1 MTSLSIPKHVSFLA
15 AVLLL
20 PLASPVAHA
29 EGAARYEAVFSD
41 GTRLEGDKVFGW
53 HEHPGS
59 PRLDNTALFDAKR
72 PLRWLRDRRLKPWR
86 AGEHRGGYIE
96 FVGGDRL
103 VGSIAGVRAGS
114 ETDGLYVPAHLL
126 VKPAARPHRPVHGPP
141 ARVRILPGRVQRVV
155 LRSASRHRLRPGTL
169 YCLDGR
175 RLGFLRLRWQ
185 GDSVVLLLKDGT
197 CEVKLSEIAE
207 AHLPQIDPWQ
217 AYYEELAVL
226 SPACRS
232 RLMRIETTWG
242 LVATGSDLRF
252 GAVPYATPEHKR
264 RAMQHLAQ
272 LDKQISR
279 MQNDLKGPRKKLDEA
294 RAKFSRESAGLNEQF
309 KAARK
314 AYEKTKG
321 EMQRRIDQG
330 KKDDD
335 ARLAGERKKIDREF
349 RSADEAMVKRT
360 AGEEPQKRGSLLKA
374 FRLKQAQLRKTRVKS
389 LEDARIKSEQNRQK
403 ALERFKKFTK
413 QEMQKLKRMEA
424 DLPNRTNQLKAP
436 LDQATA
442 QWKQRLKGV
451 EQVKSRRRALLG
463 RHGKSDT
470 WCHMVQPV
478 WSLDALWVPFRGI
491 HTRWSF
497 APEQVP
503 LCRVPPAATV
513 SPPLLPRYTNRNS
526 AGRPLRSGGR
536 QYAWGF
542 GVHAYSELRFPLP
555 RCANAFR
562 SRVGLDR
569 IVGPGGCVR
578 ARVYVGSTRA
588 KPVYESPLLVGSKK
602 TADTGRIRLHLP
614 PTGPRHLVLQADPAS
629 RDSPPGADPLNIRD
643 KLDWLDPRLELDT
656 AKLQEQVRRRVGPLI
671 GASPGWTLRFDRRGV
686 YTWTS
691 HLDETEKP
699 GVGHFRT
706 MLRAQGQPLRV
717 SREMAIGPEDKW
729 LAVHVSLPT
738 GEPPRGDA
746 VALRI
751 GERQV
756 KPRKIP
762 IKQRWQGRSAPLLFG
777 LDEYQG
783 KKVTLEL
790 TQPAG
795 GKPLHWQAVST
806 LAVPPPAYR
815 LVDIMEL
822 VGKSDMQVPYEL
834 GRALQSN
841 RIARQEKLA
850 ALEVNQLGGIV
861 NFAPSPMPGVPLD
874 RLTNILVG
882 RDWTGGD
889 KTFVK
894 TLITFKKMPSLKTL
908 LVTKD
913 SGVSDGAIAKLQA
926 EMPKLTINRF
936 IKRIPSADG
945 GRSSPITWRNHY
957 RKKLVVLWVDSQ
969 GKLNFSINRHLEAG
983 QELKRHAFA
992 GVRYETHYHRKDYAN
1007 ATDYTFIQPLS
1018 TFVVVFNGVW
1028 EIKPGGR

>member
-1 MTSLSIPKHVSFLA
+1 MTSSSIPKRVSFLT
-15 AVLLL
+15 AVLLF
-20 PLASPVAHA
+20 PLASPVVHA
-29 EGAARYEAVFSD
+29 QSVARYEAVFFD
-41 GTRLEGDKVFGW
+41 GTRVDGDKVSGW
-53 HEHPGS
+53 HKHPGS
-59 PRLDNTALFDAKR
+59 PRIDNTTLFDARR
-72 PLRWLRDRRLKPWR
+72 PLRWLRDRRLKPWQADER
-86 AGEHRGGYIE
+86 CPGYIE

-103 VGSIAGVRAGS
+103 VGRVIEVGPGG
-114 ETDGLYVPAHLL
+114 ETDGPYVPAHLL
-126 VKPAARPHRPVHGPP
+126 VKPPAALHLPVRVSP
-141 ARVRILPGRVQRVV
+141 ACVRVLPGRIQRVV
-155 LRSASRHRLRPGTL
+155 FGPASRRRLRPGTL

-175 RLGFLRLRWQ
+175 RLGFVRLRWQ
-185 GDSVVLLLKDGT
+185 KDSVVLLLKDGT
-197 CEVKLSEIAE
+197 CEVKLSEIEE

-217 AYYEELAVL
+217 AYYKELAIL

-232 RLMRIETTWG
+232 RLMRIETTGG
-242 LVATGSDLRF
+242 LIATGSDLRF
-252 GAVPYATPEHKR
+252 GAVPYSTPGQKQR
-264 RAMQHLAQ
+264 VMKHLKQ
-272 LDKQISR
+272 LDEQISR
-279 MQNDLKGPRKKLDEA
+279 MQNDLKGHRKKLDEA
-294 RAKFSRESAGLNEQF
+294 GAKFARESAKLKEQF
-309 KAARK
+309 EAAQK
-314 AYEKTKG
+314 AYKKTKG
-321 EMQRRIDQG
+321 EMRRRIDQG
-330 KKDDD
+330 KKDDA
-335 ARLAGERKKIDREF
+335 ARLAGERQKIDREF

-360 AGEEPQKRGSLLKA
+360 AGEEPPKRDNLLKA

-389 LEDARIKSEQNRQK
+389 LQDARIKSERQKQK
-403 ALERFKKFTK
+403 ALERFTK

-424 DLPNRTNQLKAP
+424 DLPNRTNQLKAR
-436 LDQATA
+436 LDRATA
-442 QWKQRLKGV
+442 KWEQRLRSL
-451 EQVKSRRRALLG
+451 EQVKSQRATSLG
-463 RHGKSDT
+463 GHNESDT

-478 WSLDALWVPFRGI
+478 WSLDVLWVPFRSI

-503 LCRVPPAATV
+503 LCRVRPAATV
-513 SPPLLPRYTNRNS
+513 SPPLLPGRTNRNS
-526 AGRPLRSGGR
+526 AGRPLHSGGQ

-555 RCANAFR
+555 KCAKAFR

-578 ARVYVGSTRA
+578 ARVYVGSTRD
-588 KPVYESPLLVGSKK
+588 KPVYEGPLLVGSKK
-602 TADTGRIRLHLP
+602 TVDTGSVRLHLP
-614 PTGPRHLVLQADPAS
+614 SEGPGHLVLQADPAD

-656 AKLQEQVRRRVGPLI
+656 TGLRDQVRRQIGPLI
-671 GASPGWTLRFDRRGV
+671 GASQGWKLALDRRGV

-691 HLDETEKP
+691 HFDETRKP
-699 GVGHFRT
+699 GEGRFLT
-706 MLRAQGQPLRV
+706 MLRAQGQPLKL
-717 SREMAIGPEDKW
+717 SRGMTIGPTDKW
-729 LAVHVSLPT
+729 LAVHVGLPT
-738 GEPPRGDA
+738 GKNPRPDA
-746 VALRI
+746 IFLHI
-751 GERQV
+751 GEKQV
-756 KPRKIP
+756 QPRKIP
-762 IKQRWQGRSAPLLFG
+762 IRQLWQDRPTPLVFG

-783 KKVTLEL
+783 KKITLEL